1 MWGQAAAQRVIL
13 RPPFVICSHR
23 AHPRLCGPGAAG
35 RQTGPAHWH
44 ALGAWPVGVVEMYNV
59 QRTLV
64 KHQHKKSEFPTLCLF
79 PPLVNTPP

>member
-35 RQTGPAHWH
+35 HLNWSGRRTGRATPLTADRSGH
-44 ALGAWPVGVVEMYNV
+44 
-59 QRTLV
+59 RTCERAGWQSV
-64 KHQHKKSEFPTLCLF
+64 AQGIESYF
-79 PPLVNTPP
+79 VSAA

>member
-35 RQTGPAHWH
+35 RQTGPARRH
-44 ALGAWPVGVVEMYNV
+44 ALGARPAGRGGDV
-59 QRTLV
+59 QRTFV

-79 PPLVNTPP
+79 PPLVNTPL